1 MRGRSGDSMPPKNTI
16 KGQHHKL
23 DMGHIEWLLGIS
35 VASLPCWSSCRKAQ
49 VSDRNEMLWNSGD
62 LLHRGKMLRCS
73 EDNRLRSTIILIMLE
88 YGHKCSLDMDNCIF
102 HAILFFFFC
111 KSFLIMCT

>member
-49 VSDRNEMLWNSGD
+49 VSDRNDMLWNSED
-62 LLHRGKMLRCS
+62 LLHQGKMLRCS

-88 YGHKCSLDMDNCIF
+88 YGHTNVLRTWIIAFSMR
-102 HAILFFFFC
+102 FFFC